1 MLRHIQFPARPN
13 WASLKRSRGA
23 SHHWQENWQN
33 ACSNPHF
40 PCSLASVP
48 LPLFHYPSGNVQL
61 SSLGNVVT
69 LLGHVQVDKER
80 LRQWIQGRP
89 KVFHHLVLHTVA
101 LRRQDKWT
109 TEKGEMFLHGTE
121 LQCSL
126 SMRLACCLLSNTSPT
141 THLSSPNTTQIVEA
155 VYMGY

>member
-1 MLRHIQFPARPN
+1 MPVPILIFPV
-13 WASLKRSRGA
+13 L
-23 SHHWQENWQN
+23 
-33 ACSNPHF
+33 
-40 PCSLASVP
+40 

-69 LLGHVQVDKER
+69 LLGHVQVDEER
-80 LRQWIQGRP
+80 LRQWIQGRSFGHRP

-109 TEKGEMFLHGTE
+109 TEKGEVFLHGTE

-141 THLSSPNTTQIVEA
+141 RHLSSPNTTQIVEA